1 MYTPNIITAPITE
14 AVSLTELKHQLE
26 IDTSDTTHD
35 TELALYQKA
44 ARAYYEGRTVRTIH
58 ETELE
63 FVLDSFPG
71 ADRVVLPRATPL
83 ISITSVKYT
92 DSDGDEET
100 FAAADYIAD
109 TDQTPGALV
118 RGYGISWPSFTP
130 YPASPIKIR
139 YKAGIA
145 TDSPI
150 AEASELDKIPIL
162 MHAAAMFE
170 NREAVVVSDSGSVA
184 QIAVMC
190 GAESFIAN
198 RQVEYAF

>member
-1 MYTPNIITAPITE
+1 MYTPNIITEPITE
-14 AVSLTELKHQLE
+14 AVSLTELKHQLG
-26 IDTSDTTHD
+26 IDTSDTTFD
-35 TELALYQKA
+35 SLLPIYQVA
-44 ARAYYEGRTVRTIH
+44 ARLHFEGQAARTVH
-58 ETELE
+58 EAELE
-63 FVLDSFPG
+63 FVRDAFPG
-71 ADRVVLPRATPL
+71 SDRIELPRATPL

-100 FAAADYIAD
+100 WPASNYIAD

-118 RGYGISWPSFTP
+118 RGYGKSWPSFTP

-145 TDSPI
+145 TASPI
-150 AEASELDKIPIL
+150 TEASEADKIPIL
-162 MHAAAMFE
+162 MLAAALFE
-170 NREAVVVSDSGSVA
+170 NREAVVVSDSGSVG

-190 GAESFIAN
+190 GAESFIAL